1 MWNVKRELANVIRT
15 FDVEGMCH
23 SSPEKKKQERI
34 SSILNMRIVEV
45 AASGI
50 SKCVMSVGIERWQVI
65 PKQGN
70 IMRC

>member
-23 SSPEKKKQERI
+23 SSPEK
-34 SSILNMRIVEV
+34 MRIVEV